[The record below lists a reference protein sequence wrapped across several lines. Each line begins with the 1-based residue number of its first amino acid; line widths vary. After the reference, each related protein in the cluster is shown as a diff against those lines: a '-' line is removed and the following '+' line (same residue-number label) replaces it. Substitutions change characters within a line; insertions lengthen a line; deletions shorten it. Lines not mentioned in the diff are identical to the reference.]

1 MRILRAIF
9 SRQWLLTTLLVL
21 AGGALCVRLG
31 IWQLDRLDQRRTFNA
46 HVESM
51 WDAEPI
57 TLSGQTTEDLTKM
70 EYRSVTV
77 SGSYDFEN
85 QIALRNRYHNN
96 EYGYHLLT
104 PLILDD
110 GSAVLVERGW
120 IPADR
125 NNTPADWRQYDQPG
139 RVTVQGQI
147 RLGQTKPDVGGVP
160 DPTLTPD
167 QTRLDFWNIVNLE
180 RIQKQMPYPLLNV
193 FVQPDVDTND
203 TQPPIP
209 YQPEIELTEGPHF
222 GYALQWFTFATI
234 LVAGYPF
241 YLRKQLEEKK

>member
-1 MRILRAIF
+1 
-9 SRQWLLTTLLVL
+9 
-21 AGGALCVRLG
+21 
-31 IWQLDRLDQRRTFNA
+31 
-46 HVESM
+46 
-51 WDAEPI
+51 
-57 TLSGQTTEDLTKM
+57 
-70 EYRSVTV
+70 
-77 SGSYDFEN
+77 
-85 QIALRNRYHNN
+85 
-96 EYGYHLLT
+96 
-104 PLILDD
+104 
-110 GSAVLVERGW
+110 VLVERGW
-120 IPADR
+120 IPADG
-125 NNTPADWRQYDQPG
+125 NATPAGWRQYDRPG

-160 DPTLTPD
+160 DPTLTPG

-180 RIQKQMPYPLLNV
+180 RIQNQVPYPLLNV
-193 FVQPDVDTND
+193 FVQPDVDPND

>member
-1 MRILRAIF
+1 MKIVRAIF
-9 SRQWLLTTLLVL
+9 SRHWVLTTLLVL

-46 HVESM
+46 HVQSM
-51 WDAEPI
+51 WDAAPF
-57 TLSGQTTEDLTKM
+57 TLTGQATEDLTKM
-70 EYRSVTV
+70 EYRAVTV
-77 SGSYDFEN
+77 SGTYDFRH
-85 QIALRNRYHNN
+85 QIALRNRYYNN
-96 EYGYHLLT
+96 EYGYNLYT

-120 IPADR
+120 IPADG
-125 NNTPADWRQYDQPG
+125 NDTPADWRQYDQSGP
-139 RVTVQGQI
+139 VTVEGQI
-147 RLGQTKPDVGGVP
+147 RLGQTKPDMGGVP
-160 DPTLTPD
+160 DPTLTPN
-167 QTRLDFWNIVNLE
+167 QTGLDFWNIVNLE
-180 RIQKQMPYPLLNV
+180 RIQSQVPYPLLNV
-193 FVQPDVDTND
+193 FVQPNVDPND
-203 TQPPIP
+203 IQPPIP